1 MKHLA
6 ILFFAIFVFAVSAGA
21 QTLAI
26 GGAIDN
32 FSLVDSNGKTQSF
45 NELRGSNGAVL
56 IFVSA
61 QCPVVRGYND
71 RMNQLALDYK
81 AKGINVVGINANVTE
96 TAETVKEHSALT
108 YKFPVLVDKDG
119 KLTEKVGASHT
130 PEAYFFDGKNV
141 LLYRGAIDDDRSGKN
156 VTESYVRNAF
166 DASLAGKKIEKT
178 SVQAFGCSIK
188 RSMLE

>member
-1 MKHLA
+1 
-6 ILFFAIFVFAVSAGA
+6 
-21 QTLAI
+21 
-26 GGAIDN
+26 
-32 FSLVDSNGKTQSF
+32 
-45 NELRGSNGAVL
+45 
-56 IFVSA
+56 
-61 QCPVVRGYND
+61 VVRGYND

-96 TAETVKEHSALT
+96 TAEIVKEHSALT